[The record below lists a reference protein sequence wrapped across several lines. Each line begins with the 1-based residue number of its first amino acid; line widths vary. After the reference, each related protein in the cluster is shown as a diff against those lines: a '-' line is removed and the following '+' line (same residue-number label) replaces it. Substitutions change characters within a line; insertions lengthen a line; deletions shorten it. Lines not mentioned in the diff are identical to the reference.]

1 MPGSRMTKADLEEEN
16 NILRE
21 RLAEARD
28 LIDDALGLT
37 EDEPDDEDED
47 EHDAS

>member
-37 EDEPDDEDED
+37 EDEPEVDDED
-47 EHDAS
+47 DAA

>member
-16 NILRE
+16 TMLRE

-28 LIDDALGLT
+28 LIDDALGL
-37 EDEPDDEDED
+37 EDTEPDEEDD
-47 EHDAS
+47 DDDR